1 MCDNFEEPLYSIGKT
16 AKLLNISVHTLRM
29 YEREGLIV
37 PFKKSTSHRLYS
49 HSDIE
54 KINCIRSAI
63 NDKKLSIAGI
73 KLVYSLIPC
82 WDIVKCSLE
91 EKINC
96 EAYNKNSDPC
106 WTFKHKDNVC
116 ANSSC
121 RDCLVYREFT
131 DCHKV
136 KESIRNLTREQ

>member
-1 MCDNFEEPLYSIGKT
+1 VCDSFEEPLYSIGKT

-49 HSDIE
+49 RSDIE

-82 WDIVKCSLE
+82 WDIVKCSPADRS
-91 EKINC
+91 NC
-96 EAYNKNSDPC
+96 NAYNKSSEPC
-106 WTFKHKDNVC
+106 WTFKHKDNIC
-116 ANSSC
+116 ADSIC
-121 RDCLVYREFT
+121 RDCLVYREYT

-136 KESIRNLTREQ
+136 KESIRNLSREQ